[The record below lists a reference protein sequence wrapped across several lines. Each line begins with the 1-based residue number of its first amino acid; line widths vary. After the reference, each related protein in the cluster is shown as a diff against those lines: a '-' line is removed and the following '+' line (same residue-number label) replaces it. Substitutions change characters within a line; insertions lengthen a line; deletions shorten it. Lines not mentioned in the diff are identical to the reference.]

1 MPAVPTSWQKQE
13 AEKVDED
20 EGGEREEEQE
30 EEVGE
35 GVVPL
40 IQFRDPHLAGWEN
53 HIGNYMEIIQYPGC
67 EIF

>member
-30 EEVGE
+30 EEV